1 MGYGLMTNF
10 SIRQRFLGLMIFFV
24 TLVLIYGA
32 WSFKTLQQLKVNGPV
47 YDEVVQN
54 KDLIADILPPPVYII
69 ESYLVSL
76 ELSQA
81 NANEVANLKE
91 RLTRLKSEYATRVQF
106 WQGQQLS
113 AAFNS
118 NLQAAT
124 KAADT
129 FYQIAFNELIP
140 AREAQ
145 QDASAT
151 IKQLREHYQ
160 VHRAA
165 IDEVVNLGNQ
175 RVVQTE
181 RYAKDA
187 IGSANTGQWVLLILA
202 VSLTL
207 IAAYTVL
214 NSVLQ
219 KLNRLRDVMLN
230 ISEKKDLTLRLNL
243 SGSDELART
252 AAAFDKLLQHVQQM
266 LHTLRNDASQVSLA
280 ASEMH
285 QQAQQLVR
293 SAETAQNSASAINNT
308 LQHSAEGLQS
318 VSAHGQSAMQL
329 SAHSGELSATGAQ
342 VITSAANA
350 LLRIAESIRHNSD
363 TISSLDNH
371 TKRISSVVQVIG
383 EVAGQTNLL
392 ALNAAIEAARA
403 GESGRGFAVVA
414 DEVRTLAGRTATA
427 TTDIT
432 TMIHEVQNT
441 ALKAVASMQ
450 EILVQADNGAAIAK
464 DAGSAIA
471 SIQTETSRVMVAVEG
486 IAKNLQRQ
494 EGDSE
499 ILLQTA
505 AEVRNVANNNTDVA
519 QLTVVASAKMSA
531 LAKNMH
537 QEVDAWRI

>member
-1 MGYGLMTNF
+1 MMMASF
-10 SIRQRFLGLMIFFV
+10 SIRQRFLSLMIFFV

-32 WSFKTLQQLKVNGPV
+32 WSFKTLHQLKVNGPV
-47 YDEVVQN
+47 YNEVVQN

-81 NANEVANLKE
+81 NTTEVTA
-91 RLTRLKSEYATRVQF
+91 LKSRLDKLKAEYQTRIEF
-106 WQGQQLS
+106 WRRQQLP
-113 AAFNS
+113 AQFNS
-118 NLQAAT
+118 NLETAN
-124 KAADT
+124 KAAEQ
-129 FYQIAFNELIP
+129 FYQIAFNELLP
-140 AREAQ
+140 ARQAQ
-145 QDASAT
+145 QESSA
-151 IKQLREHYQ
+151 IINKLRTHYQ
-160 VHRAA
+160 DHRNA
-165 IDEVVNLGNQ
+165 IDQVVELANQ
-175 RVVQTE
+175 RVQQTE
-181 RYAKDA
+181 QNAA
-187 IGSANTGQWVLLILA
+187 ATITSASRGQWVLLILA
-202 VSLTL
+202 VTL
-207 IAAYTVL
+207 AMAVAFAVL
-214 NSVLQ
+214 GSILQ
-219 KLNRLRDVMLN
+219 PLHRLRDTMLN
-230 ISEKKDLTLRLNL
+230 ISDKKDLTLRLNL
-243 SGSDELART
+243 SGNDELART
-252 AAAFDKLLQHVQQM
+252 ATAFDNLLQHVQQM
-266 LHTLRNDASQVSLA
+266 LHVLRDDASEVSLA
-280 ASEMH
+280 ASQMH

-293 SAETAQNSASAINNT
+293 SAETAQHSASAINST

-350 LLRIAESIRHNSD
+350 LLNIAEAIRQNSD

-432 TMIHEVQNT
+432 AMIHEVQNT

-450 EILVQADNGAAIAK
+450 QILEQADHGASIAK
-464 DAGSAIA
+464 DAGTAIA
-471 SIQTETSRVMVAVEG
+471 SIQTETSRVVVAVEG
-486 IAKNLQRQ
+486 IAKNLQQQ

-505 AEVRNVANNNTDVA
+505 AEVRHVANNNTEVA
-519 QLTVVASAKMSA
+519 QLTVSAAAKMSA
-531 LAKNMH
+531 LAKDMH

>member
-1 MGYGLMTNF
+1 MMMASF
-10 SIRQRFLGLMIFFV
+10 SIRQRFLSLMIFFV

-32 WSFKTLQQLKVNGPV
+32 WSFKTLHQLKVNGPV
-47 YDEVVQN
+47 YNEVVQN

-81 NANEVANLKE
+81 NTTEVTA
-91 RLTRLKSEYATRVQF
+91 LKSRLDKLKAEYQTRIEF
-106 WQGQQLS
+106 WRRQQLP
-113 AAFNS
+113 AQFNS
-118 NLQAAT
+118 NLETAN
-124 KAADT
+124 KAAEQ
-129 FYQIAFNELIP
+129 FYQIAFNELLP
-140 AREAQ
+140 ARQAQ
-145 QDASAT
+145 QESSA
-151 IKQLREHYQ
+151 IINKLRTHYQ
-160 VHRAA
+160 DHRNA
-165 IDEVVNLGNQ
+165 IDQVVELANQ
-175 RVVQTE
+175 RVQQTE
-181 RYAKDA
+181 QNAA
-187 IGSANTGQWVLLILA
+187 ATITSASRGQWVLLILA
-202 VSLTL
+202 VTL
-207 IAAYTVL
+207 AMAAAFAVL
-214 NSVLQ
+214 GSILQ
-219 KLNRLRDVMLN
+219 PLHRLRDTMLN
-230 ISEKKDLTLRLNL
+230 ISDKKDLTLRLNL
-243 SGSDELART
+243 SGNDELART
-252 AAAFDKLLQHVQQM
+252 ATAFDNLLQHVQQM
-266 LHTLRNDASQVSLA
+266 LHVLRDDASEVSLA
-280 ASEMH
+280 ASQMH

-293 SAETAQNSASAINNT
+293 SAETAQHSASAINST

-350 LLRIAESIRHNSD
+350 LLNIAEAIRQNSD

-432 TMIHEVQNT
+432 AMIHEVQNT

-450 EILVQADNGAAIAK
+450 QILEQADHGASIAK
-464 DAGSAIA
+464 DAGTAIA
-471 SIQTETSRVMVAVEG
+471 SIQTETSRVVVAVEG
-486 IAKNLQRQ
+486 IAKNLQQQ

-505 AEVRNVANNNTDVA
+505 AEVRHVANNNTEVA
-519 QLTVVASAKMSA
+519 QLTVSAAAKMSA
-531 LAKNMH
+531 LAKDMH

>member
-1 MGYGLMTNF
+1 
-10 SIRQRFLGLMIFFV
+10 MIFFV

-32 WSFKTLQQLKVNGPV
+32 WSFKTLHQLKVNGPV
-47 YDEVVQN
+47 YNEVVQN

-81 NANEVANLKE
+81 NTTEVTA
-91 RLTRLKSEYATRVQF
+91 LKSRLDKLKAEYQTRIEF
-106 WQGQQLS
+106 WRRQQLP
-113 AAFNS
+113 AQFNS
-118 NLQAAT
+118 NLETAN
-124 KAADT
+124 KAAEQ
-129 FYQIAFNELIP
+129 FYQIAFNELLP
-140 AREAQ
+140 ARQAQ
-145 QDASAT
+145 QESSA
-151 IKQLREHYQ
+151 IINKLRTHYQ
-160 VHRAA
+160 DHRNA
-165 IDEVVNLGNQ
+165 IDQVVELANQ
-175 RVVQTE
+175 RVQQTE
-181 RYAKDA
+181 QNAA
-187 IGSANTGQWVLLILA
+187 ATITSASRGQWVLLILA
-202 VSLTL
+202 VTL
-207 IAAYTVL
+207 AMAAAFAVL
-214 NSVLQ
+214 GSILQ
-219 KLNRLRDVMLN
+219 PLHRLRDTMLN
-230 ISEKKDLTLRLNL
+230 ISDKKDLTLRLNL
-243 SGSDELART
+243 SGNDELART
-252 AAAFDKLLQHVQQM
+252 ATAFDNLLQHVQQM
-266 LHTLRNDASQVSLA
+266 LHVLRDDASEVSLA
-280 ASEMH
+280 ASQMH

-293 SAETAQNSASAINNT
+293 SAETAQHSASAINST

-350 LLRIAESIRHNSD
+350 LLNIAEAIRQNSD

-432 TMIHEVQNT
+432 AMIHEVQNT
-441 ALKAVASMQ
+441 ALKAVESMQ
-450 EILVQADNGAAIAK
+450 QILEQADHGASIAK
-464 DAGSAIA
+464 DAGTAIA
-471 SIQTETSRVMVAVEG
+471 SIQTETSRVVVAVEG
-486 IAKNLQRQ
+486 IAKNLQQQ

-505 AEVRNVANNNTDVA
+505 AEVRHVANNNTEVA
-519 QLTVVASAKMSA
+519 QLTVSAAAKMSA
-531 LAKNMH
+531 LAKDMH
-537 QEVDAWRI
+537 QEVDAWKI

>member
-1 MGYGLMTNF
+1 MVMASF
-10 SIRQRFLGLMIFFV
+10 SIRQRFLSLMIFFV

-32 WSFKTLQQLKVNGPV
+32 WSFRTLHQLKVNGPV
-47 YDEVVQN
+47 YNEVVQN

-76 ELSQA
+76 EMSQA
-81 NANEVANLKE
+81 NQAETSSLKA
-91 RLTRLKSEYATRVQF
+91 RLEQLKSEYQTRVQF
-106 WQGQQLS
+106 WRGEQLP
-113 AAFNS
+113 ADFNS
-118 NLQAAT
+118 HL
-124 KAADT
+124 ADANKSAEQ
-129 FYQIAFNELIP
+129 FYQIALNELVP

-145 QDASAT
+145 QNSDAIIS
-151 IKQLREHYQ
+151 KLREQYQ
-160 VHRAA
+160 QHRRA
-165 IDEVVNLGNQ
+165 IDQVVNLANQ
-175 RVVQTE
+175 RVKQTE
-181 RYAKDA
+181 LHASETIA
-187 IGSANTGQWVLLILA
+187 SASRGQWVLLLLA
-202 VSLTL
+202 VTL
-207 IAAYTVL
+207 AMVAAFAVL
-214 NSVLQ
+214 SSILQ
-219 KLNRLRDVMLN
+219 PLHRLRDMMLN
-230 ISEKKDLTLRLNL
+230 ISDKKDLTLRLNL
-243 SGSDELART
+243 AGNDELAST
-252 AAAFDKLLQHVQQM
+252 AKAFDNLLQHVQQM
-266 LHTLRNDASQVSLA
+266 LHVLRDDASQVSLA

-285 QQAQQLVR
+285 QQAQLLVR
-293 SAETAQNSASAINNT
+293 SAETAQHSASAINST

-329 SAHSGELSATGAQ
+329 SAHSGELSASGAQ

-350 LLRIAESIRHNSD
+350 LLRIAEAIRQNSD

-432 TMIHEVQNT
+432 AMIHEVQNT
-441 ALKAVASMQ
+441 ALKAVESMQ
-450 EILVQADNGAAIAK
+450 HILEQADHGANIAK
-464 DAGSAIA
+464 DAGTAIA
-471 SIQTETSRVMVAVEG
+471 SIQTETSRVVVAVEG
-486 IAKNLQRQ
+486 IAKNLQQQ

-505 AEVRNVANNNTDVA
+505 AEVRNVANNNTEVA
-519 QLTVVASAKMSA
+519 QLTVSAAAKMSA
-531 LAKNMH
+531 LAKDMH

>member
-1 MGYGLMTNF
+1 MLMASF
-10 SIRQRFLGLMIFFV
+10 SIRQRFLSLMIFFV

-32 WSFKTLQQLKVNGPV
+32 WSFKTLHQLKVNGPV

-76 ELSQA
+76 EMSQA
-81 NANEVANLKE
+81 NQAETSSLKA
-91 RLTRLKSEYATRVQF
+91 RLEQLKSEYQTRVQF
-106 WQGQQLS
+106 WRGQQLP
-113 AAFNS
+113 ADFNS
-118 NLQAAT
+118 RLADAN
-124 KAADT
+124 KAAEQ
-129 FYQIAFNELIP
+129 FYQIAFNELVP

-145 QDASAT
+145 QDSDAIIS
-151 IKQLREHYQ
+151 KLREQYQ
-160 VHRAA
+160 QHRSA
-165 IDEVVNLGNQ
+165 IDQVVNLANQ
-175 RVVQTE
+175 RVKQTE
-181 RYAKDA
+181 LHASETIA
-187 IGSANTGQWVLLILA
+187 SASRGQWVLLILA
-202 VSLTL
+202 VTL
-207 IAAYTVL
+207 AMVAAFAVL
-214 NSVLQ
+214 SSILQ
-219 KLNRLRDVMLN
+219 PLHRLRDMMLN
-230 ISEKKDLTLRLNL
+230 IGDKKDLTLRLNL
-243 SGSDELART
+243 VGNDELART
-252 AAAFDKLLQHVQQM
+252 AAAFDNLLQHVQQM
-266 LHTLRNDASQVSLA
+266 LHVLRDDASQVSLA

-342 VITSAANA
+342 VITAAANA
-350 LLRIAESIRHNSD
+350 LLRIAEAIRQNSD

-441 ALKAVASMQ
+441 ALKAVESMQ
-450 EILVQADNGAAIAK
+450 HILEQADHGATIAK
-464 DAGSAIA
+464 DAGTAIA
-471 SIQTETSRVMVAVEG
+471 SIQTETSRVVVAVEG
-486 IAKNLQRQ
+486 IAKNLQQQ

-505 AEVRNVANNNTDVA
+505 AEVRNVANNNTQVA
-519 QLTVVASAKMSA
+519 QLTVSAAAKMSA
-531 LAKNMH
+531 LAKDMH

>member
-1 MGYGLMTNF
+1 MASF
-10 SIRQRFLGLMIFFV
+10 SIRQRFLSLMIFFV

-32 WSFKTLQQLKVNGPV
+32 WSFKTLHQLKVNGPV
-47 YDEVVQN
+47 YNEVVQN

-81 NANEVANLKE
+81 NTTEVTA
-91 RLTRLKSEYATRVQF
+91 LKSRLDKLKAEYQTRIEF
-106 WQGQQLS
+106 WRRQQLP
-113 AAFNS
+113 AQFNS
-118 NLQAAT
+118 NLETAN
-124 KAADT
+124 KAAEQ
-129 FYQIAFNELIP
+129 FYQIAFNELLP
-140 AREAQ
+140 ARQAQ
-145 QDASAT
+145 QESSA
-151 IKQLREHYQ
+151 IINKLRTHYQ
-160 VHRAA
+160 DHRNA
-165 IDEVVNLGNQ
+165 IDQVVELANQ
-175 RVVQTE
+175 RVQQTE
-181 RYAKDA
+181 QNAA
-187 IGSANTGQWVLLILA
+187 ATITSASRGQWVLLILA
-202 VSLTL
+202 VTL
-207 IAAYTVL
+207 AMAAAFAVL
-214 NSVLQ
+214 GSILQ
-219 KLNRLRDVMLN
+219 PLHRLRDTMLN
-230 ISEKKDLTLRLNL
+230 ISDKKDLTLRLNL
-243 SGSDELART
+243 SGNDELART
-252 AAAFDKLLQHVQQM
+252 ATAFDNLLQHVQQM
-266 LHTLRNDASQVSLA
+266 LHVLRDDASEVSLA
-280 ASEMH
+280 ASQMH

-293 SAETAQNSASAINNT
+293 SAETAQHSASAINST

-350 LLRIAESIRHNSD
+350 LLNIAEAIRQNSD

-432 TMIHEVQNT
+432 AMIHEVQIT
-441 ALKAVASMQ
+441 ALKAVESMQ
-450 EILVQADNGAAIAK
+450 QILEQADHGASIAK
-464 DAGSAIA
+464 DAGTAIA
-471 SIQTETSRVMVAVEG
+471 SIQTETSRVVVAVEG
-486 IAKNLQRQ
+486 IAKNLQQQ

-505 AEVRNVANNNTDVA
+505 AEVRHVANNNTEVA
-519 QLTVVASAKMSA
+519 QLTVSAAAKMSA
-531 LAKNMH
+531 LAKDMH

>member
-1 MGYGLMTNF
+1 MMMASF
-10 SIRQRFLGLMIFFV
+10 SIRQRFLSLMIFFV

-32 WSFKTLQQLKVNGPV
+32 WSFKTLHQLKVNGPV
-47 YDEVVQN
+47 YNEVVQN

-81 NANEVANLKE
+81 NTTEVTA
-91 RLTRLKSEYATRVQF
+91 LKSRLDKLKAEYQTRIEF
-106 WQGQQLS
+106 WRRQQLP
-113 AAFNS
+113 AQFNS
-118 NLQAAT
+118 NLETAN
-124 KAADT
+124 KAAEQ
-129 FYQIAFNELIP
+129 FYQIAFNELLP
-140 AREAQ
+140 ARQAQ
-145 QDASAT
+145 QESSA
-151 IKQLREHYQ
+151 IINKLRTHYQ
-160 VHRAA
+160 DHRNA
-165 IDEVVNLGNQ
+165 IVQVVELANQ
-175 RVVQTE
+175 RVQQTE
-181 RYAKDA
+181 QNAA
-187 IGSANTGQWVLLILA
+187 ATITSASRGQWVLLILA
-202 VSLTL
+202 VTL
-207 IAAYTVL
+207 AMAAAFAVL
-214 NSVLQ
+214 GSILQ
-219 KLNRLRDVMLN
+219 PLHRLRDTMLN
-230 ISEKKDLTLRLNL
+230 ISDKKDLTLRLNL
-243 SGSDELART
+243 SGNDELART
-252 AAAFDKLLQHVQQM
+252 ATAFDNLLQHVQQM
-266 LHTLRNDASQVSLA
+266 LHVLRDDASEVSLA
-280 ASEMH
+280 ASQMH

-293 SAETAQNSASAINNT
+293 SAETAQHSASAINST

-350 LLRIAESIRHNSD
+350 LLNIAEAIRQNSD

-432 TMIHEVQNT
+432 AMIHEVQNT
-441 ALKAVASMQ
+441 ALKAVESMQ
-450 EILVQADNGAAIAK
+450 QILEQADHGASIAK
-464 DAGSAIA
+464 DAGTAIA
-471 SIQTETSRVMVAVEG
+471 SIQTETSRVVVAVEG
-486 IAKNLQRQ
+486 IAKNLQQQ

-505 AEVRNVANNNTDVA
+505 AEVRHVANNNTEVA
-519 QLTVVASAKMSA
+519 QLTVSAAAKMSA
-531 LAKNMH
+531 LAKDMH

>member
-1 MGYGLMTNF
+1 MFMASF
-10 SIRQRFLGLMIFFV
+10 SIRQRFLSLMIFFV

-32 WSFKTLQQLKVNGPV
+32 WSFRTLHQLKVNGPV

-76 ELSQA
+76 EMSQA
-81 NANEVANLKE
+81 NQAETSSLKA
-91 RLTRLKSEYATRVQF
+91 RLEQLKSEYQTRVQF
-106 WQGQQLS
+106 WRGQQLP
-113 AAFNS
+113 ADFNS
-118 NLQAAT
+118 RLADAN
-124 KAADT
+124 KAAEQ
-129 FYQIAFNELIP
+129 FYQIAFNELVP

-145 QDASAT
+145 QDSDAIIS
-151 IKQLREHYQ
+151 KLREQYQ
-160 VHRAA
+160 QHRSA
-165 IDEVVNLGNQ
+165 IDQVVNLANQ
-175 RVVQTE
+175 RVKQTE
-181 RYAKDA
+181 LHASETIA
-187 IGSANTGQWVLLILA
+187 SASRGQWVLLILA
-202 VSLTL
+202 VTL
-207 IAAYTVL
+207 AMVAAFAVL
-214 NSVLQ
+214 SSILQ
-219 KLNRLRDVMLN
+219 PLHRLRDMMLN
-230 ISEKKDLTLRLNL
+230 ISDQKDLTLRLNL
-243 SGSDELART
+243 VGNDELART
-252 AAAFDKLLQHVQQM
+252 AAAFDNLLQHVQQM
-266 LHTLRNDASQVSLA
+266 LHVLRDDASQVSLA

-342 VITSAANA
+342 VITAAANA
-350 LLRIAESIRHNSD
+350 LLRIAEAIRQNSD

-432 TMIHEVQNT
+432 AMIHEVQNT
-441 ALKAVASMQ
+441 ALKAVESMQ
-450 EILVQADNGAAIAK
+450 HILEQADHGANIAK
-464 DAGSAIA
+464 DAGTAIA
-471 SIQTETSRVMVAVEG
+471 SIQTETSRVVVAVEG
-486 IAKNLQRQ
+486 IAKNLQQQ

-505 AEVRNVANNNTDVA
+505 AEVRNVANNNTQVA
-519 QLTVVASAKMSA
+519 QLTVSAAAKMSA
-531 LAKNMH
+531 LAKDMH

>member
-1 MGYGLMTNF
+1 MFMASF
-10 SIRQRFLGLMIFFV
+10 SIRQRFLSLMIFFV

-32 WSFKTLQQLKVNGPV
+32 WSFRTLHQLKVNGPV

-76 ELSQA
+76 EMSQA
-81 NANEVANLKE
+81 NQAETSSLKA
-91 RLTRLKSEYATRVQF
+91 RLEQLKSEYQTRVQF
-106 WQGQQLS
+106 WRGQQLP
-113 AAFNS
+113 ADFNS
-118 NLQAAT
+118 RLADAN
-124 KAADT
+124 KAAEQ
-129 FYQIAFNELIP
+129 FYQIAFNELVP

-145 QDASAT
+145 QDSDAIIS
-151 IKQLREHYQ
+151 KLREQYQ
-160 VHRAA
+160 QHRSA
-165 IDEVVNLGNQ
+165 IDQVVNLANQ
-175 RVVQTE
+175 RVKQTE
-181 RYAKDA
+181 LHASETIA
-187 IGSANTGQWVLLILA
+187 SASRGQWVLLILA
-202 VSLTL
+202 VTL
-207 IAAYTVL
+207 AMVAAFAVL
-214 NSVLQ
+214 SSILQ
-219 KLNRLRDVMLN
+219 PLHRLRDMMLN
-230 ISEKKDLTLRLNL
+230 ISDKKDLTLRLNL
-243 SGSDELART
+243 VGNDELART
-252 AAAFDKLLQHVQQM
+252 AAAFDNLLQHVQQM
-266 LHTLRNDASQVSLA
+266 LHVLRDDASQVSLA

-342 VITSAANA
+342 VITAAANA
-350 LLRIAESIRHNSD
+350 LLRIAEAIRQNSD

-432 TMIHEVQNT
+432 AMIHEVQNT
-441 ALKAVASMQ
+441 ALKAVESMQ
-450 EILVQADNGAAIAK
+450 HILEQADHGANIAK
-464 DAGSAIA
+464 DAGTAIA
-471 SIQTETSRVMVAVEG
+471 SIQTETSRVVVAVEG
-486 IAKNLQRQ
+486 IAKNLQQQ

-505 AEVRNVANNNTDVA
+505 AEVRNVANNNTQVA
-519 QLTVVASAKMSA
+519 QLTVSAAAKMSA
-531 LAKNMH
+531 LAKDMH

>member
-1 MGYGLMTNF
+1 MMMASF
-10 SIRQRFLGLMIFFV
+10 SIRQRFLSLMIFFV

-32 WSFKTLQQLKVNGPV
+32 WSFKTLHQLKVNGPV
-47 YDEVVQN
+47 YSEVVQN

-81 NANEVANLKE
+81 NTTEVNA
-91 RLTRLKSEYATRVQF
+91 LKSRLDKLKTEYQTRSEF
-106 WQGQQLS
+106 WRHQQLPTQ
-113 AAFNS
+113 FNS
-118 NLQAAT
+118 NLETADQAAEQ
-124 KAADT
+124 
-129 FYQIAFNELIP
+129 FYQIAFNELLP
-140 AREAQ
+140 ARQAQ
-145 QDASAT
+145 QDSSA
-151 IKQLREHYQ
+151 IINKLRSHYQ
-160 VHRAA
+160 DHRNA
-165 IDEVVNLGNQ
+165 IDQVVELANQ
-175 RVVQTE
+175 RVQQTE
-181 RYAKDA
+181 QNAA
-187 IGSANTGQWVLLILA
+187 ATISSATRGQWVLLILA
-202 VSLTL
+202 VTL
-207 IAAYTVL
+207 AMTAAFAVL
-214 NSVLQ
+214 GSILQ
-219 KLNRLRDVMLN
+219 PLQRLRDTMLS
-230 ISEKKDLTLRLNL
+230 ISDKKDLTLRLNL
-243 SGSDELART
+243 TGNDELART
-252 AAAFDKLLQHVQQM
+252 ATAFDNLLQHVQQM
-266 LHTLRNDASQVSLA
+266 LHVLRDDASEVSLA
-280 ASEMH
+280 ASQMH

-293 SAETAQNSASAINNT
+293 SAETAQHSASAINST

-350 LLRIAESIRHNSD
+350 LLNIAEAIRQNSD

-432 TMIHEVQNT
+432 AMIHEVQNT
-441 ALKAVASMQ
+441 ALKAVESMQ
-450 EILVQADNGAAIAK
+450 QILEQADHGASIAK
-464 DAGSAIA
+464 DAGAAIA
-471 SIQTETSRVMVAVEG
+471 SIQTETSRVVVAVEG
-486 IAKNLQRQ
+486 IAKNLQLQ

-505 AEVRNVANNNTDVA
+505 AEVRHVANNNTEVA
-519 QLTVVASAKMSA
+519 QLTVSAAAKMSA
-531 LAKNMH
+531 LAKDMH

>member
-1 MGYGLMTNF
+1 MFMASF
-10 SIRQRFLGLMIFFV
+10 SIRQRFLSLMIFFV

-32 WSFKTLQQLKVNGPV
+32 WSFKTLHQLKVNGPV

-76 ELSQA
+76 EMSQA
-81 NANEVANLKE
+81 NQAETTSLKA
-91 RLTRLKSEYATRVQF
+91 RLEQLKSEYQTRVQF
-106 WQGQQLS
+106 WRGQQLP
-113 AAFNS
+113 ADFNS
-118 NLQAAT
+118 HLADAN
-124 KAADT
+124 KAAEQ
-129 FYQIAFNELIP
+129 FYQIAFNELVP

-145 QDASAT
+145 QDSDAIIS
-151 IKQLREHYQ
+151 KLREQYQ
-160 VHRAA
+160 QHRSA
-165 IDEVVNLGNQ
+165 IDQVVNLANQ
-175 RVVQTE
+175 RVKQTE
-181 RYAKDA
+181 LHASETIA
-187 IGSANTGQWVLLILA
+187 SASRGQWVLLILA
-202 VSLTL
+202 VTL
-207 IAAYTVL
+207 AMVAAFAVL
-214 NSVLQ
+214 SSILRP
-219 KLNRLRDVMLN
+219 LHRLRDMMLN
-230 ISEKKDLTLRLNL
+230 ISDQKDLTLRLNL
-243 SGSDELART
+243 AGNDELART
-252 AAAFDKLLQHVQQM
+252 AAAFDNLLQHVQQM
-266 LHTLRNDASQVSLA
+266 LHVLRDDASQVTLA

-342 VITSAANA
+342 VITAAANA
-350 LLRIAESIRHNSD
+350 LLRIAEAIRQNSD

-432 TMIHEVQNT
+432 AMIHEVQNT
-441 ALKAVASMQ
+441 ALKAVESMQ
-450 EILVQADNGAAIAK
+450 HILEQADHGANIAK
-464 DAGSAIA
+464 DAGTAIA
-471 SIQTETSRVMVAVEG
+471 SIQTETSRVVVAVEG
-486 IAKNLQRQ
+486 IAKNLQQQ

-505 AEVRNVANNNTDVA
+505 AEVRNVANNNTQVA
-519 QLTVVASAKMSA
+519 QLTVSAAAKMSA
-531 LAKNMH
+531 LAKDMH

>member
-1 MGYGLMTNF
+1 MASF
-10 SIRQRFLGLMIFFV
+10 SIRQRFLSLMIFFV

-32 WSFKTLQQLKVNGPV
+32 WSFKTLHQLKVNGPV

-69 ESYLVSL
+69 ESYLVCL

-81 NANEVANLKE
+81 NADEVTNLNN
-91 RLTRLKSEYATRVQF
+91 RLTQLKSEYATRVKF
-106 WQGQQLS
+106 WQGQQLP
-113 AAFNS
+113 AAFNT
-118 NLQAAT
+118 NLQKAN
-124 KAADT
+124 KAADE
-129 FYQIAFNELIP
+129 FYQIAFNELTP
-140 AREAQ
+140 LRQAQ
-145 QDASAT
+145 QDSSAV
-151 IKQLREHYQ
+151 IKKLREQYQ
-160 VHRAA
+160 LHRAA
-165 IDEVVNLGNQ
+165 IDEVVNLANQ
-175 RVVQTE
+175 RVLQTE
-181 RYAKDA
+181 RNAKDA
-187 IGSANTGQWVLLILA
+187 ITSASTGQWVLLIIAITLA
-202 VSLTL
+202 MV
-207 IAAYTVL
+207 AAFAVL
-214 NSVLQ
+214 SSILQ
-219 KLNRLRDVMLN
+219 PLERLRDMMLN
-230 ISEKKDLTLRLNL
+230 ISDKKDLTLRLNL
-243 SGSDELART
+243 AGNDELART
-252 AAAFDKLLQHVQQM
+252 AAAFDTLLQHIQQM
-266 LHTLRNDASQVSLA
+266 LHVLRKDANQVSLA
-280 ASEMH
+280 ASQMH

-293 SAETAQNSASAINNT
+293 SAETAQHSASAINNT

-350 LLRIAESIRHNSD
+350 LLRIAEAIRHNSD

-432 TMIHEVQNT
+432 SMIHEVQNT
-441 ALKAVASMQ
+441 ALKAVESMQ
-450 EILVQADNGAAIAK
+450 EILVQADHGAAIAK

-486 IAKNLQRQ
+486 IAKNLQQQ

-519 QLTVVASAKMSA
+519 QLTVAAAAKMSA
-531 LAKNMH
+531 LAKDMH
-537 QEVDAWRI
+537 QEVDAWHI

>member
-1 MGYGLMTNF
+1 MMMASF
-10 SIRQRFLGLMIFFV
+10 SIRQRFLSLMIFFV

-32 WSFKTLQQLKVNGPV
+32 WSFKTLHQLKVNGPV
-47 YDEVVQN
+47 YNEVVQN

-81 NANEVANLKE
+81 NTTEVTA
-91 RLTRLKSEYATRVQF
+91 LKSRLDKLKAEYQTRIEF
-106 WQGQQLS
+106 WRRQQLP
-113 AAFNS
+113 AQFNS
-118 NLQAAT
+118 NLETAN
-124 KAADT
+124 KAAEQ
-129 FYQIAFNELIP
+129 FYQIAFNELLP
-140 AREAQ
+140 ARQAQ
-145 QDASAT
+145 QESSA
-151 IKQLREHYQ
+151 IINKLRTHYQ
-160 VHRAA
+160 DHRNA
-165 IDEVVNLGNQ
+165 IDQVVELANQ
-175 RVVQTE
+175 RVQQTE
-181 RYAKDA
+181 QNAA
-187 IGSANTGQWVLLILA
+187 ATITSASRGQWVLLILA
-202 VSLTL
+202 VTL
-207 IAAYTVL
+207 AMAAAFAVL
-214 NSVLQ
+214 GSILQ
-219 KLNRLRDVMLN
+219 PLHRLRDTMLN
-230 ISEKKDLTLRLNL
+230 ISDKKDLTLRLNL
-243 SGSDELART
+243 SGNDELART
-252 AAAFDKLLQHVQQM
+252 ATAFDNLLQHVQQM
-266 LHTLRNDASQVSLA
+266 LHVLRDDASEVSLA
-280 ASEMH
+280 ASQMH

-293 SAETAQNSASAINNT
+293 SAETAQHSASAINST

-350 LLRIAESIRHNSD
+350 LLNIAEAIRQNSD

-432 TMIHEVQNT
+432 AMIHEVQNT
-441 ALKAVASMQ
+441 ALKAVESMQ
-450 EILVQADNGAAIAK
+450 QILEQADHGASIAK
-464 DAGSAIA
+464 DAGTAIA
-471 SIQTETSRVMVAVEG
+471 SIQTETSRVVVAVEG
-486 IAKNLQRQ
+486 IAKNLQQQ

-505 AEVRNVANNNTDVA
+505 AEVRHVANNNTEVA
-519 QLTVVASAKMSA
+519 QLTVSAAAKMSA
-531 LAKNMH
+531 LAKDMH